1 MHNAEES
8 PTPSKASHHR
18 RPSTITLAEDVRRD
32 MDAQAKEMQVRLLDL
47 VERIE
52 ASKAEFERLES
63 GNGFLQ
69 SYIGELMQTSRV
81 VQQGGKKRR

>member
-1 MHNAEES
+1 ME
-8 PTPSKASHHR
+8 
-18 RPSTITLAEDVRRD
+18 
-32 MDAQAKEMQVRLLDL
+32 AQAKEMQVKLLDL

-52 ASKAEFERLES
+52 ASKAEFERLEG